1 MSSNQDHTETRQEAK
16 KGWLWSRG
24 AANDQPAETS
34 TPASSASETPLD
46 PRLDITRAPPKDLP
60 KLVNAKLDPA
70 DFKTNFPTQQG
81 GEGPTVGDAIKTIK
95 PEDFLAVSQAPCAR
109 DGYIAGIVSG
119 GLVGGIKFI
128 MKAPIPKVANW
139 AVGSTLAGAAA
150 SYEYCQWKR
159 RQERVRMRRT
169 VEVYHEAMA
178 DKHKKEAEARREARD
193 EAAKA
198 KEAAA
203 AAAKQ
208 GAWYKFW

>member
-1 MSSNQDHTETRQEAK
+1 MSSNEDNAETRQEAK

-24 AANDQPAETS
+24 ASSD
-34 TPASSASETPLD
+34 TPAGNSGPSSSSPEAPID
-46 PRLDITRAPPKDLP
+46 PRLDLTRAPPKELP

-70 DFKTNFPTQQG
+70 DFKTNFPQQQ
-81 GEGPTVGDAIKTIK
+81 GEGPTVGDAMKTIK
-95 PEDFLAVSQAPCAR
+95 PEDFLSVSQAPCAR
-109 DGYIAGIVSG
+109 DGYIAGIISG
-119 GLVGGIKFI
+119 GLVGGIRFI

-198 KEAAA
+198 KEAAT

-208 GAWYKFW
+208 SAWYKFW